1 MRKCKLKIL
10 VADDELISR
19 MALVSTL
26 KKNGYDVVETQTGTE
41 AVAEMSKKDGPKIAI
56 LDWMMPGMT
65 GLDVC
70 KTLRSQDAGDYL
82 YLILL
87 TSKSNVD
94 DVISGLDSG
103 ADDYLVKPFN
113 ARELRVRLRN
123 AERIIKL
130 EQELIATRDEL
141 QIKAIHDALTG
152 LLNRGAIFEFL
163 IAEKQRSSRRNY
175 DLSVIMIDID
185 NFKSLND
192 SYGHIAGDYVL
203 REVASRLQN
212 NCRGYDMIGRY
223 GGEEFLVVLPETS
236 HKDACM
242 VAERMR
248 KNLEKDPIITDSVT
262 LNVTASFGVSS
273 KNSIDACSV
282 MEFIKVADK
291 GLYEA
296 KANGKNCVRFIA

>member
-1 MRKCKLKIL
+1 MKIL

-19 MALVSTL
+19 KALVSTL
-26 KKNGYDVVETQTGTE
+26 KKNGYEVVETETGTQ
-41 AVAEMSKKDGPKIAI
+41 AVAEMSKPDGPKIAI

-70 KTLRSQDAGDYL
+70 ETLRAQEGGDYL

-141 QIKAIHDALTG
+141 QIKAIHDDLTG

-163 IAEKQRSSRRNY
+163 IAEKQRSNRRNY
-175 DLSVIMIDID
+175 ELSIIMIDID

-192 SYGHIAGDYVL
+192 NYGHVAGDYVL

-236 HKDACM
+236 HREACL

-248 KNLEKDPIITDSVT
+248 YSLEQEPICTDQES

-273 KNSIDACSV
+273 KCSIDSVSV
-282 MEFIKVADK
+282 MEFIKKADQ

-296 KANGKNCVRFIA
+296 KDHGKNCVKFVA